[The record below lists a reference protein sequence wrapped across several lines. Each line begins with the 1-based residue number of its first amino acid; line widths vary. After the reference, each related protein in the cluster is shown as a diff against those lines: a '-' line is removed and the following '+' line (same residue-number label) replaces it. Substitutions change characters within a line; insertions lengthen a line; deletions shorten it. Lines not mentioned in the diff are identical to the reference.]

1 LESHLNFRSALAPL
15 VSIEILADILKKQ
28 TFFDKGCF
36 LFLSGCH
43 HWENPKTG
51 LSLTKKAHD
60 DKAQVVLY

>member
-1 LESHLNFRSALAPL
+1 

-51 LSLTKKAHD
+51 LSLTKKADD